1 MFVRSSIRG
10 NAAAAKSRCLSQV
23 KKRYVTSAVS
33 DPLGPITM
41 CLTVPTR
48 SEPYVYYALAY
59 LYTAVRRIV
68 MKTRTL
74 TLMLLLLGAAGVAS
88 ADESME
94 FQNRG
99 PKEGDG
105 YQAWSHDWR
114 SPTLGTAAVA
124 RVTEDDGHG
133 DVAKSHYGVNSSSS
147 AALQA
152 PEIDAATLVVALTLL
167 GGALAVLCAR
177 RAVKHIVI

>member
-1 MFVRSSIRG
+1 
-10 NAAAAKSRCLSQV
+10 
-23 KKRYVTSAVS
+23 
-33 DPLGPITM
+33 
-41 CLTVPTR
+41 
-48 SEPYVYYALAY
+48 
-59 LYTAVRRIV
+59 

-99 PKEGDG
+99 PKEGDK
-105 YQAWSHDWR
+105 YQAWSHDWS

-124 RVTEDDGHG
+124 RVTEDYGHG
-133 DVAKSHYGVNSSSS
+133 VVAKSHYGVNSSSS
-147 AALQA
+147 AALGTVAVARVTEDDGHGYVPKSHDGSHSSSSPALEA

-167 GGALAVLCAR
+167 VGALAVLRAR
-177 RAVKHIVI
+177 RAVNNPAAG

>member
-1 MFVRSSIRG
+1 
-10 NAAAAKSRCLSQV
+10 
-23 KKRYVTSAVS
+23 
-33 DPLGPITM
+33 
-41 CLTVPTR
+41 
-48 SEPYVYYALAY
+48 
-59 LYTAVRRIV
+59 
-68 MKTRTL
+68 MKTRSL

-88 ADESME
+88 ADESVD

-99 PKEGDG
+99 PKEGDK
-105 YQAWSHDWR
+105 YQAWSHGWS

-177 RAVKHIVI
+177 RAVNNPAG